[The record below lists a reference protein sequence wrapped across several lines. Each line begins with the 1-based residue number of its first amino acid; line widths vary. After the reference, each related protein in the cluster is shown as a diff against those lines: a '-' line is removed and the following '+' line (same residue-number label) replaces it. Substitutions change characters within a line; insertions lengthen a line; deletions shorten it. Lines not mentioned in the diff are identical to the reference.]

1 MSTCW
6 SSWVSPSVHSI
17 NCSVLNKNGPRDLAT
32 LGLLKALHDLH
43 VAWWH
48 HLLLTQPLC
57 MPEHCHL
64 RKCQGMKI
72 KQSKIKQEQKLQYV
86 IKQLMI
92 LAVIFT
98 RVMETLLPR
107 VILNHRDW
115 SIVSTWWGVPFP
127 SPWVSSTLQPSYLKM
142 SSVWNNWSMVKSK
155 ACCSFAGIHKLVGDW
170 SFCYILIIS
179 ITLHNLNFV

>member
-17 NCSVLNKNGPRDLAT
+17 NCSALNKNGPRDIAT

-57 MPEHCHL
+57 MREHCHL
-64 RKCQGMKI
+64 RMCQGKKI

-98 RVMETLLPR
+98 RVMETHLPR
-107 VILNHRDW
+107 VILNHHDW
-115 SIVSTWWGVPFP
+115 SIVSTWLR
-127 SPWVSSTLQPSYLKM
+127 VSILFTMSFLYSTTFIFK
-142 SSVWNNWSMVKSK
+142 NEHSMRLL
-155 ACCSFAGIHKLVGDW
+155 IHDEV
-170 SFCYILIIS
+170 
-179 ITLHNLNFV
+179 